1 MDLLEQIKQI
11 LKAVA
16 ESHAEADR
24 QRAKD
29 KADADEQRA
38 KDKKVADEQRA
49 KDKKVADEQRAQDK
63 TEADRQRAKD
73 KKIADEQR
81 AQDKAEADKRAA
93 EYERQRAQDKAE
105 ADKRAAEYERQRA
118 QDKAEADKER
128 AELRAQI
135 KRSDILIGRM
145 DNRFGDIAE
154 SMLVGDVVET
164 LKTIDNLHLE
174 HGFFSAQNLNG
185 RAIECE
191 IDALLVG
198 QESIVVMEAKSTLTV
213 NKVEKFI
220 DSRLNQ
226 FTELFPYFA
235 DKKIYGAVGY
245 LKTVGNAVQFA
256 MNEGLL
262 VVRSTLQAK
271 EVVNPKEFQPK
282 DYNPKH

>member
-73 KKIADEQR
+73 KKIADE
-81 AQDKAEADKRAA
+81 
-93 EYERQRAQDKAE
+93 QRAQDKAE